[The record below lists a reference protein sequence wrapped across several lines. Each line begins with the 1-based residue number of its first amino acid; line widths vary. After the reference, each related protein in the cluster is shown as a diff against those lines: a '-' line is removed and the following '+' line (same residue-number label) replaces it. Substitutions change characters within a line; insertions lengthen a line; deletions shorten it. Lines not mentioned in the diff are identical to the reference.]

1 MSGSV
6 TIKVLPNELTASSAI
21 PGISAADKGDLS
33 NWLYPKT
40 KSKPSKL
47 APNNRPK
54 VVSLLL

>member
-40 KSKPSKL
+40 KF
-47 APNNRPK
+47 
-54 VVSLLL
+54 LLPYQISTAVIC